1 MESISKLVG
10 GVEGYSP
17 YIWLAF
23 DAIRVLGKGFNET
36 PKKASRP
43 ISASATGFMPS
54 VGADI
59 LMLETLESAQN
70 RDAKIYAKILG
81 INVNTRGQRQG
92 RSITVPN
99 PIGVQLCIQG
109 AVEEAKISPS

>member
-17 YIWLAF
+17 YIWWAF
-23 DAIRVLGKGFNET
+23 NAIRVLGKGFNET
-36 PKKASRP
+36 PKKASRL

-54 VGADI
+54 VGAGI

-70 RDAKIYAKILG
+70 RD
-81 INVNTRGQRQG
+81 QRCQ
-92 RSITVPN
+92 N
-99 PIGVQLCIQG
+99 LY
-109 AVEEAKISPS
+109 